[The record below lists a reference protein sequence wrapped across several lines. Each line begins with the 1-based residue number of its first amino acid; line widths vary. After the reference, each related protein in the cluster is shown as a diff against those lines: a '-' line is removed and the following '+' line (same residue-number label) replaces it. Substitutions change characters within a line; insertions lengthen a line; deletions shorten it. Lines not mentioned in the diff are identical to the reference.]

1 MASKRKTEYLAT
13 INPNEIL
20 TRVMLSNKT
29 VRHLNKKK
37 EISRKK
43 CRENCRYE

>member
-1 MASKRKTEYLAT
+1 MASKRKIDYLGT
-13 INPNEIL
+13 IDPNKIA

-37 EISRKK
+37 EKSRKK
-43 CRENCRYE
+43 CREKVI